1 MDIVA
6 TSLEALIQRATSPT
20 NPGPDTAAIDAF
32 CGMVNKE
39 PNSAHIA
46 TKLITTQIQSP
57 QEWEALQSLNLL
69 EACMKRCGSS
79 FHTEI
84 GKFRF
89 LNEMI
94 KLVSPKYLGSQTP
107 KPVRDRV
114 LQLMYSWTMDY
125 PRETKI
131 KEAYQ
136 MLRKQGVVTDDPPAE
151 AVSQAASQTSAGSSK
166 SSVFEDEKKQRLL
179 QKLLQSKNPED
190 LQAAN
195 RLIKTM
201 VKEDERRSEIMSRR
215 ATELEAAHN
224 NARLLSEML
233 DCYRPSSSSK
243 EDLDLIKELHQSCE
257 RFSLQISRDL
267 KPEESL
273 FGEVLE
279 TIDELKHVFSKYM
292 QVVVQGQPIPKSTSS
307 TTTAVKAPHIGVA
320 GSSLLDL
327 MTPSGDNSTA
337 AVTEQLAELGMTQT
351 RKDLD
356 GVGDL
361 LAFTTEDPS
370 SSSFIPSNVPVLQ
383 PLPLNSPATSMSTH
397 VTSPSDQ
404 KSSEEKPGAL
414 KALEDLD
421 VLGETLLK
429 QSLPSAVRTGSHFNK
444 VPAKVPMNLLGRS
457 SSGTSENGTSV
468 SHENGSTASGGLT
481 ESSLTSTFDLDF
493 LIGNQSQPTNIMVQK
508 IQDKTSSTTGADDL
522 LNGDDAMVDL
532 SDDPSNLAAA
542 SLSAPIVHSAPQI
555 SLRSAKEEAP
565 DTNDPIPKKETEFS
579 TLKSTTNSVD
589 ALTNTKPV
597 ESAKTLE
604 VKPLN
609 DISVTLDSI
618 KPGPVPPLTAL
629 DERNGISVVLHLA
642 KDTPRPDVSVYV
654 VSTISKNSS
663 PLSNYVFQ
671 AVVPKSCKLKLL
683 SSSSAELP
691 AHNPFLPPSAIT
703 QVMLVANPSKVPVNL
718 KFMVSYTMDDDTVT
732 EMGEV
737 ESLPMLS

>member
-20 NPGPDTAAIDAF
+20 NSGPDTAAIDAF

-39 PNSAHIA
+39 PSSAHIA
-46 TKLITTQIQSP
+46 TKLITTRIQSP
-57 QEWEALQSLNLL
+57 QEWEALQSLNVL

-114 LQLMYSWTMDY
+114 LQLMYSWTIDY

-136 MLRKQGVVTDDPPAE
+136 MLRKQGVVTDDPPVE
-151 AVSQAASQTSAGSSK
+151 VIIQAGQGSSK
-166 SSVFEDEKKQRLL
+166 NSVFEDEKKQRLL

-279 TIDELKHVFSKYM
+279 TIDELKQVFAKYM
-292 QVVVQGQPIPKSTSS
+292 HVIVQGQPVAPQSSPNITST
-307 TTTAVKAPHIGVA
+307 VKAQKA
-320 GSSLLDL
+320 SSSGSSLLDL
-327 MTPSGDNSTA
+327 MTPSGSNSTST
-337 AVTEQLAELGMTQT
+337 VTEQLADLGMGTTQN
-351 RKDLD
+351 KSHLD
-356 GVGDL
+356 GLSDL
-361 LAFTTEDPS
+361 LAFTVEDPS
-370 SSSFIPSNVPVLQ
+370 SSSFPQSSIPVLQ
-383 PLPLNSPATSMSTH
+383 PLPSNSSVTLASTS
-397 VTSPSDQ
+397 VTSHIDQ
-404 KSSEEKPGAL
+404 KPVEEKPGAV
-414 KALEDLD
+414 KAMEDLD

-429 QSLPSAVRTGSHFNK
+429 QNLPSAARAGPQFNK
-444 VPAKVPMNLLGRS
+444 APAKVPMNLLGRN
-457 SSGTSENGTSV
+457 SSGTSDNGTSV
-468 SHENGSTASGGLT
+468 SHENRSLPSGGPSENSLS
-481 ESSLTSTFDLDF
+481 SSLDLDF
-493 LIGNQSQPTNIMVQK
+493 LIGNHSQSANTLSYKVQEK
-508 IQDKTSSTTGADDL
+508 NSTAVGADDL

-532 SDDPSNLAAA
+532 SDDASTLAAA
-542 SLSAPIVHSAPQI
+542 SPSSPIVPQE
-555 SLRSAKEEAP
+555 SQVSSTTSKEEVP
-565 DTNDPIPKKETEFS
+565 DTKVLGQSKEINTSSKK
-579 TLKSTTNSVD
+579 TNNVVDVTNPRSVEPSKI
-589 ALTNTKPV
+589 A
-597 ESAKTLE
+597 E

-683 SSSSAELP
+683 PASSSELP

-703 QVMLVANPSKVPVNL
+703 QVMLVANPLKVSVNL
-718 KFMVSYTMDDDTVT
+718 KFMVSYTMDDDSVT
-732 EMGEV
+732 ELGEV